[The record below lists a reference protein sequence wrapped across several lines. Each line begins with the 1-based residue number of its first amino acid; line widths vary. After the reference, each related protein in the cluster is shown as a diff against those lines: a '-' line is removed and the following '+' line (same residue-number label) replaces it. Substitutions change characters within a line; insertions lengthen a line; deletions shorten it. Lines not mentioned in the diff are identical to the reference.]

1 MKNPFLRKKILILS
15 FAGSGVIV
23 LSLVVWLGLRPLS
36 NRVRPKMGRM
46 VEAVYGIGTVTPRH
60 TYQLKLGVVQTV
72 GRIYHRE
79 GESVK
84 KGEALISFADNPTVY
99 APFDGVLT
107 SVPFKEGETVFPQLP
122 ILTLIEMKNPYIVVS
137 LEQSGA
143 LRVRIGQ
150 NAVLSFESLRGQRVA
165 GIVSA
170 IYPKDGQF
178 YVNIE
183 VAEIPDAILEGMTA
197 DVAIQVASKENVL
210 QIPLVAVSQ
219 GRVTVIRGGLPQ
231 KISVK
236 LGAVDGTWAE
246 VLENTIRMD
255 DLVVVPEKK

>member
-1 MKNPFLRKKILILS
+1 MGSTKPRKKILVALLIGGGAL
-15 FAGSGVIV
+15 VI
-23 LSLVVWLGLRPLS
+23 SLVAWIALRPLS
-36 NRVRPKMGRM
+36 SQVKPKMGRV
-46 VEAVYGIGTVTPRH
+46 VEAVYGIGTVTARH
-60 TYQLKLGVVQTV
+60 TYQLKLGVIQTLTH
-72 GRIYHRE
+72 IYHKE

-84 KGEALISFADNPTVY
+84 KGEALVSFADNPTVY

-107 SVPFKEGETVFPQLP
+107 SIPFKEGETVFPQLP
-122 ILTLIEMKNPYIVVS
+122 IVTLSEMKNPYIVVS

-150 NAVLSFESLRGQRVA
+150 SVILSFESLRGQRVN
-165 GIVSA
+165 GSVSA

-183 VAEIPDAILEGMTA
+183 VPEVPDAILEGMTA

-210 QIPLVAVSQ
+210 QIPLVAVNQ
-219 GRVTVIRGGLPQ
+219 GRVTVIRGGLPL
-231 KISVK
+231 KIAVK

-246 VLENTIRMD
+246 VLDNNIRID
-255 DLVVVPEKK
+255 DLVLVPGKK